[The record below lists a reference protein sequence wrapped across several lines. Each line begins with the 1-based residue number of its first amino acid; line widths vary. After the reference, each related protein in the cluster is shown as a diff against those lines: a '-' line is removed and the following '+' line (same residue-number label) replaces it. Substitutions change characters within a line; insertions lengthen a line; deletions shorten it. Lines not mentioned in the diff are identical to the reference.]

1 MSLVALTKVTK
12 AYYEWAF
19 FIGYNGSMNYENY
32 LIRSNEY
39 DLDSLNEKDIV
50 LFTTFGTYEITD
62 YNGSY
67 EFEEICYYVANY
79 TNQNQYGTALGFM
92 IQSDNALTLINS
104 NYVDF
109 IEFYSQGP
117 CGLLMARAY
126 PNASGDIRDGST
138 PTNYV
143 STNFNSGYNSFTYG
157 TYSRGLEDEYM
168 IFDYTNLK
176 YETGDYSQDVTAI
189 RGENISFYNNYL
201 VITDNESGL
210 YKYGYGR
217 PFAQTR
223 EQARSAGY
231 GAGYSAGYVQGQEI
245 GFQNGV
251 NSQGVNNQSATAFSY
266 ISQAFGAVN
275 NIMSLEVLPNI
286 NLGLCFSI
294 PLVVVLI
301 MTLFKLVRK

>member
-1 MSLVALTKVTK
+1 
-12 AYYEWAF
+12 
-19 FIGYNGSMNYENY
+19 MNYENY
-32 LIRSNEY
+32 LIRNNQY
-39 DLDSLNEKDIV
+39 DLDTLNQKEVV
-50 LFTTFGTYEITD
+50 LFTTYGTYVISD

-67 EFEEICYYVANY
+67 SFEEICYYVANY
-79 TNQNQYGTALGFM
+79 TNRNQYGTALGFM
-92 IQSDNALTLINS
+92 IQSDTALILINS

-109 IEFYSQGP
+109 IEFYSDDTYD
-117 CGLLMARAY
+117 LAMARAY

-138 PTNYV
+138 PTNYLV
-143 STNFNSGYNSFTYG
+143 NNFNSSYGSFNYGAYYRSGDGDYN
-157 TYSRGLEDEYM
+157 
-168 IFDYTNLK
+168 IFDYSNLK
-176 YETGDYSQDVTAI
+176 YDTGDYSQDVTAI
-189 RGENISFYNNYL
+189 RGENISFYNDYI
-201 VITDNESGL
+201 VITNNHSGL

-245 GFQNGV
+245 GYQNGV
-251 NSQGVNNQSATAFSY
+251 NSQGATAQSATAFSY

-294 PLVVVLI
+294 PLVVILI